1 MRRKAEKKKLN
12 RPVQPL
18 TSLSGLEVEVDGEFA
33 SPMSDLMTPPAVRSQ
48 VRYHYNPYRS

>member
-18 TSLSGLEVEVDGEFA
+18 TSLAGLEVDVSGEYA
-33 SPMSDLMTPPAVRSQ
+33 SPLSELMTPPAVRSQ
-48 VRYHYNPYRS
+48 VRHHYNPYRS